1 MPPQKTRRFRP
12 LILVIDESR
21 HARLTL
27 RFYLDREGYEV
38 AEAASGQDAFEK
50 AANNPPDLVLIDLN
64 MPGLSGVLTSQRL
77 RSIGEM
83 SGVPVVACAG
93 PDSQAYRDAARAA
106 ECDAYVT
113 KPINPP
119 LLLSLVKSLL
129 NRRSTGLLPSSDL
142 TQVASTMM

>member
-1 MPPQKTRRFRP
+1 MPPKKTRRFRP
-12 LILVIDESR
+12 LILIVDESR
-21 HARLTL
+21 QARLTL

-38 AEAASGQDAFEK
+38 AEAATGQDAFEK
-50 AANNPPDLVLIDLN
+50 AASNPPDLVLLDLN

-77 RSIGEM
+77 RSIVEM

-119 LLLSLVKSLL
+119 LLLSLIKSLL
-129 NRRSTGLLPSSDL
+129 NRRSTGLLPSSDV